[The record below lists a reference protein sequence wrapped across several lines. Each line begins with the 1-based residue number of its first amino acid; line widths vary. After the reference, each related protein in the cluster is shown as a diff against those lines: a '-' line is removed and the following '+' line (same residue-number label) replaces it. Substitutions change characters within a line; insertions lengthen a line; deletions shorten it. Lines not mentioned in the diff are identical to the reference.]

1 MRDAATLQ
9 ALRMY
14 LLAIIALVLCGLELE
29 LLMLNHVNTPLQLL
43 PVGLVGGGIAAVL
56 WSLISPNGTSL
67 RILKGVLMACT
78 IIGALGIA
86 IHSAFYVSDKWNKA
100 HGRRGLEREVPP
112 LAPAAML
119 PLGLMGLACTFRH
132 PLLEEEFGRNY
143 QSITRM

>member
-1 MRDAATLQ
+1 MSDAATLQ
-9 ALRMY
+9 ALRIY
-14 LLAIIALVLCGLELE
+14 LLVIIALVLCGLELE

-43 PVGLVGGGIAAVL
+43 PVGLVGGGIASVF

>member
-1 MRDAATLQ
+1 
-9 ALRMY
+9 
-14 LLAIIALVLCGLELE
+14 
-29 LLMLNHVNTPLQLL
+29 
-43 PVGLVGGGIAAVL
+43 VGGGIATGL

-132 PLLEEEFGRNY
+132 QLLEEEFGKNY
-143 QSITRM
+143 HSITRR

>member
-1 MRDAATLQ
+1 MSDAATLQ
-9 ALRMY
+9 ALRIY
-14 LLAIIALVLCGLELE
+14 LLVIIVLVLCGLELE

-43 PVGLVGGGIAAVL
+43 PVGLVGGDIAGVF

-143 QSITRM
+143 QSITRF

>member
-1 MRDAATLQ
+1 MSDAATLQ
-9 ALRMY
+9 ALRIY

-29 LLMLNHVNTPLQLL
+29 LLMLEHVNTPLQLL
-43 PVGLVGGGIAAVL
+43 PVGFVGGGIASVL
-56 WSLISPNGTSL
+56 WSLISPNGTCL

-112 LAPAAML
+112 LAPGAML

>member
-1 MRDAATLQ
+1 MSDAATLQ

-43 PVGLVGGGIAAVL
+43 PVGFVGGGIASVL
-56 WSLISPNGTSL
+56 WSLISPNGRSL
-67 RILKGVLMACT
+67 RVLKGVLMACT

-132 PLLEEEFGRNY
+132 PLLEEDFGRNY

>member
-1 MRDAATLQ
+1 MSDAATLQ
-9 ALRMY
+9 ALRIY
-14 LLAIIALVLCGLELE
+14 LLAVIALVLCGLELE
-29 LLMLNHVNTPLQLL
+29 LLMLDHVNSPLQLL
-43 PVGLVGGGIAAVL
+43 PVGFVGGGIASVL

-67 RILKGVLMACT
+67 RVLKGVLMACT

-86 IHSAFYVSDKWNKA
+86 IHSAFYVSDKWNIA

-132 PLLEEEFGRNY
+132 PLLEEDFGRNY

>member
-1 MRDAATLQ
+1 MSDAATLQ
-9 ALRMY
+9 ALRIY
-14 LLAIIALVLCGLELE
+14 LLAVIALVLCGLELE
-29 LLMLNHVNTPLQLL
+29 LLMLDHVNSPLQLL
-43 PVGLVGGGIAAVL
+43 PVGFVGGGIASVL
-56 WSLISPNGTSL
+56 WSLISPNGRSL
-67 RILKGVLMACT
+67 RVLKGVLMACT

-132 PLLEEEFGRNY
+132 PLLEEDFGRNY

>member
-1 MRDAATLQ
+1 MSDAATLQ
-9 ALRMY
+9 ALRIY
-14 LLAIIALVLCGLELE
+14 LLAVIALVLCGLELE
-29 LLMLNHVNTPLQLL
+29 LLMLDHVNSPLQLL
-43 PVGLVGGGIAAVL
+43 PVGFVGGGIASVL
-56 WSLISPNGTSL
+56 WSLISPNGRSL
-67 RILKGVLMACT
+67 RVLKGVLMACT

-86 IHSAFYVSDKWNKA
+86 IHSAFYVSDKWNIA

-132 PLLEEEFGRNY
+132 PLLEEDFGRNY